1 MCRFNVL
8 GLALFFLITSCDF
21 SEDLLLEEHWIISGR
36 GKIDWK
42 NNSVKLQ
49 NCFIHS
55 KQLIEDDAY
64 EFSFKAKALG
74 EGDNVQIW
82 SGFGFDNRDNRYVLG
97 LRGGHSNDLY
107 LAKYQ
112 NGGKTK
118 LFAHKS
124 LGFKPAK
131 EVWYELKVVFWDGNI
146 RVYLD
151 DESKP
156 LIVVKDE
163 DPIKNSSIV
172 LGGGWTENEYK
183 DLKVKRINEA
193 EKAAYLKDSIVYTSS
208 LSLDKKELIRS
219 KQRTSYK
226 PLKINQFNNQR
237 NEISLN
243 GDWLFMPETNIT
255 KLQEAINFNAQ
266 DENWHIIS
274 VPNMWKPAK
283 SWMHGFNRG
292 VSDNFETRELK
303 RCENYTFDYKN
314 TNGGYYRHWV
324 EFPDNINT
332 KRVNLNFAAVAKVT
346 EVWINGKKAGRH
358 IGMFADFKF
367 DISDYVTAGKNLI
380 TVKVNDDI
388 SEKKMDGDEIE
399 TVAITVEVTKDML
412 NSIPKGMHGEDAVG
426 IWQDVKLV
434 ISDDVYI
441 DNVFAKTQLDKANL
455 DVTLTNKGVKEKV
468 FISAKIF
475 EKESNILFFQ
485 SEKKEV
491 NLLSNQDT
499 KITISTG
506 KIVPQLWSPKNPNLY
521 TMQVSVAYNNEI
533 MDEIIEDI
541 GFRTFEVKGNKFYL
555 NGKPYWLQGANHP
568 PIGISPN
575 DKKLANT
582 FLKLMHDNNQMVTR
596 THGTSI
602 TKVWADAANKQGIG
616 ISAEGTWPWVMLG
629 KEMPSMYLLDIWHKE
644 MLAIVKKYRNNP
656 SILFWTLSNESYF
669 TNSYHKESSEALKMK
684 KWKVLSDLTKAV
696 RALDPT
702 RPISST
708 SGYIR
713 YQSNYDNVLKPAG
726 IDDGDFDDSH
736 NSYFGWYNPD
746 HFYLYD
752 GKWTKELYLSTG
764 ANPDRPFITQEL
776 SSGYP
781 NNDTGHPTRDYI
793 FKHQVPQAWVGDWA
807 YEDHDPSFYLQRNA
821 YLTKEIGEV
830 VRRTSPNGAGV
841 MHFANI
847 CWFRN
852 VYDANRIESYPV
864 VSAMKKALNPVLISA
879 ELYGRNFYA
888 GNSFNTKVCIVNDL
902 ENGNSLKA
910 GILKWEILH
919 GDNKLSEGSIQTK
932 EVNHYGRLWSDI
944 KVDLPNKLP
953 VNKSDFNLK
962 FSLWIA
968 NEKIAENEYNLIIS
982 NKDWVANKNKP
993 SKVIELFDPIGSS
1006 KKVLEQLEIPVVD
1019 IQNLDAIK
1027 GDLLIIANIDEL
1039 KKTPNNWQN
1048 LIEFSKE
1055 GGKVLM
1061 IHPGKHILSLL
1072 PDKIE
1077 SILDKP
1083 GRIVNMH
1090 IPESKAFIDINP
1102 LELSWWQ
1109 PSHDKYPTACKRSY
1123 RLRTNN
1129 SEEKLCTFIEVHSY
1143 LGGDRG
1149 KQLNEMSGSPLV
1161 EFKVGKG
1168 IIIASEMDV
1177 NVGWKDPIAGK
1188 LLTNL
1193 IEMLLDK

>member
-1 MCRFNVL
+1 MYKLGIFCFLVVL
-8 GLALFFLITSCDF
+8 NFACSSPDDRLVKSEWELI
-21 SEDLLLEEHWIISGR
+21 GR
-36 GKIDWK
+36 GEIDW
-42 NNSVKLQ
+42 NTNSVKLK

-55 KQLIEDDAY
+55 KQINDDAY
-64 EFSFKAKALG
+64 QFSFKAKATG
-74 EGDNVQIW
+74 EDEYVQIW
-82 SGFGFDNRDNRYVLG
+82 SGFGFNNRDNRYVLG
-97 LRGGHSNDLY
+97 LRGDNSNDIY
-107 LAKYQ
+107 LKKYQ
-112 NGGKTK
+112 DGGKTK
-118 LFAHKS
+118 LFAHKT
-124 LGFKPAK
+124 LDFKPAK
-131 EVWYELKVVFWDGNI
+131 ETWYELKVVFWNGHI
-146 RVYLD
+146 RVYLN
-151 DESKP
+151 DEPKP
-156 LIVVKDE
+156 LIVLKDS
-163 DPIKNSSIV
+163 DPIKSSSIV

-183 DLKVKRINEA
+183 DFKIKPINEA
-193 EKAAYLKDSIVYTSS
+193 EIAIYLKDSIEYSS
-208 LSLDKKELIRS
+208 LLSLDKKEQIRS
-219 KQRTSYK
+219 KQRTNYK
-226 PLKINQFNNQR
+226 PLKINQLNNKR
-237 NEISLN
+237 SEISLN
-243 GDWLFMPETNIT
+243 GDWLFMPESNIT
-255 KLQEAINFNAQ
+255 SLKEATNLNTQ
-266 DENWHIIS
+266 DEDWHIIS

-292 VSDNFETRELK
+292 VSDNFETIELK

-314 TNGGYYRHWV
+314 SNGGYYRHWV
-324 EFPDNINT
+324 EFPDEIKT
-332 KRVNLNFAAVAKVT
+332 KRVRLNFAAVAKVA
-346 EVWINGKKAGRH
+346 EVWVNEKKVGNH
-358 IGMFADFKF
+358 IGMFSDFEF
-367 DISDYVTAGKNLI
+367 DISDYVKGGKNLI

-388 SEKKMDGDEIE
+388 SEKKLDGDDIE

-412 NSIPKGMHGEDAVG
+412 NSIPKGMHDEDAVG
-426 IWQDVKLV
+426 IWQDVKVV

-441 DNVFAKTQLDKANL
+441 DNVFAKTQLDKADL
-455 DVTLTNKGVKEKV
+455 DVTLTNKGGNEKV
-468 FISAKIF
+468 FVSAKIV
-475 EKESNILFFQ
+475 EKESNKLLFQ

-491 NLLSNQDT
+491 NLLSKQDK

-506 KIVPQLWSPKNPNLY
+506 KVSPKLWSPKSPSLY
-521 TMQVSVAYNNEI
+521 TMKVNVEYNNKI
-533 MDEIIEDI
+533 IDELIEDI

-568 PIGISPN
+568 PIGIAPN
-575 DKKLANT
+575 DEKLANI

-602 TKVWADAANKQGIG
+602 TKAWADAANKQGVG

-629 KEMPSMYLLDIWHKE
+629 KDMPSMYLLDIWHKE

-669 TNSYHKESSEALKMK
+669 TNAYHKESSEELKME

-713 YQSNYDNVLKPAG
+713 YQPDYENVLKPAG

-746 HFYLYD
+746 HFFLYD
-752 GKWTKELYLSTG
+752 GKWTKEFYLSTG

-793 FKHQVPQAWVGDWA
+793 FKHHVPQAWVGDWA
-807 YEDHDPSFYLQRNA
+807 YEDHDPSFYLERNA

-830 VRRTSPNGAGV
+830 IRRTSPNGAGV

-852 VYDANRIESYPV
+852 VYDASRIESYPV
-864 VSAMKKALNPVLISA
+864 VSAMKKALSPVLISA
-879 ELYGRNFYA
+879 ELYGRNFYS
-888 GNSFNTKVCIVNDL
+888 NTSFNTRVCIVNDL
-902 ENGNSLKA
+902 ENGNSLKE

-919 GDNKLSEGSIQTK
+919 RANKLSEGFVKTEK
-932 EVNHYGRLWSDI
+932 VNHYERLWNNVKI
-944 KVDLPNKLP
+944 DLPSNLP
-953 VNKSDFNLK
+953 VNKDNFILK
-962 FSLWIA
+962 FSLWID
-968 NEKIAENEYNLIIS
+968 NEKITENEYNLIIS
-982 NKDWVANKNKP
+982 NKDWVANKNNR

-1006 KKVLEQLEIPVVD
+1006 KKVLEQLEIPVVE
-1019 IQNLDAIK
+1019 IQDLEVIK
-1027 GDLLIIANIDEL
+1027 GDLLIVANVDEL
-1039 KKTPNNWQN
+1039 KNTPNNWQN
-1048 LIEFSKE
+1048 VVEFSKN
-1055 GGKVLM
+1055 GGRVLM

-1072 PDKIE
+1072 PEKME

-1109 PSHDKYPTACKRSY
+1109 PSHDEYPTVCKRSY
-1123 RLRTNN
+1123 RLKTNN
-1129 SEEKLCTFIEVHSY
+1129 PEAKLCTFIEVHSY

-1149 KQLNEMSGSPLV
+1149 AQLNKMSGSPLV
-1161 EFKVGKG
+1161 EFTVGNGK
-1168 IIIASEMDV
+1168 IIASEMDV
-1177 NVGWKDPIAGK
+1177 NVGYSDPIAGK
-1188 LLTNL
+1188 LLMNL
-1193 IEMLLDK
+1193 IDMLLNK